1 MTGDTQTE
9 WISSLERFAA
19 VREEWNRLV
28 YSDGDVPFQTH
39 EWLTAWWGAFGRG
52 TPEICTLWRGEAIVA
67 ALPLS
72 RRRGVLHAWAGTD
85 SSPAFHPLARR
96 MEDLNALIDEVACAD
111 WTTLSLRALP
121 VVHPATPMLF
131 ERLGA
136 SCRFTFD
143 RAEYVPIIETTGTL
157 DDYRS
162 GMSQNTRVR
171 VGKRRRRMER
181 QHDVRVETVREP
193 EDAPREVADA
203 LQLEMAGWKG
213 RAGSATLC
221 VTDKRIF
228 TANLVE
234 AFTRR
239 GELRLSRL
247 WLDGRLTA
255 FDLAIEQDRRVYSL
269 ITSYDEAAAGFSPGL
284 VLRMAMVEHC
294 FAHGLRSN
302 ELLGSLLDWKQKF
315 FTSTRDTRVFV
326 AYRRASPTAMS
337 ALLLRRR
344 VIPYARPLRDRWRA
358 FRRSSR

>member
-1 MTGDTQTE
+1 MNAEVQTE
-9 WISSLERFAA
+9 WITSLERFAA
-19 VREEWNRLV
+19 VRGEWNRLV
-28 YSDGDVPFQTH
+28 RSDGDVPFLAH
-39 EWLTAWWGAFGRG
+39 EWLTAWWEAFGRG
-52 TPEICTLWRGEAIVA
+52 TPEICTRWRAEEIVA

-72 RRRGVLHAWAGTD
+72 RRRGALHAWAGTE
-85 SSPAFHPLARR
+85 SSPAFHPLARNP
-96 MEDLNALIDEVACAD
+96 EDLSALIEEVTRAD

-131 ERLGA
+131 ERLGE

-157 DDYRS
+157 ADYRTT
-162 GMSQNTRVR
+162 MSQNTRVR
-171 VGKRRRRMER
+171 VDKRRRRMER
-181 QHDVRVETVREP
+181 QHEVRVETVREP
-193 EDAPREVADA
+193 EDVPREVAEA

-221 VTDKRIF
+221 VTNKRVF
-228 TANLVE
+228 TAGLVE
-234 AFTRR
+234 AFARR

-255 FDLAIEQDRRVYSL
+255 FDLAIEHDNRVYSL

-326 AYRRASPTAMS
+326 AYRRRSPRAMS

-344 VIPYARPLRDRWRA
+344 VIPYAKPLRERWRA
-358 FRRSSR
+358 FRTSRR